1 MSSFR
6 RLVAEP
12 MSDLA
17 LLQRE
22 INQLFERLAGFER
35 ASAQAGVEWTPA
47 VDIFECKGNLVA
59 IVEVP
64 GMLVESLKLIA
75 REGML
80 VVSGERRDKRP
91 QGLVAFHCMERPSGR
106 FTREMPIDR
115 ALDVRK
121 AEARL
126 ERGLLT
132 ITIPRLKDRRGRET
146 PIPVQRVE

>member
-6 RLVAEP
+6 RMVAEP

-22 INQLFERLAGFER
+22 INQLFERLAGFDR
-35 ASAQAGVEWTPA
+35 HDHQPGVEWTPA
-47 VDIFECKGNLVA
+47 VDMFECKGNLIV

-64 GMLVESLKLIA
+64 GMLVDSLRLVA

-80 VVSGERRDKRP
+80 AVSGERRDKRP
-91 QGLVAFHCMERPSGR
+91 QGLVAFHCMERPTGR
-106 FTREMPIDR
+106 FTREIPVDR
-115 ALDVRK
+115 ALDVRR

-146 PIPVQRVE
+146 QIPVEHVE

>member
-1 MSSFR
+1 MT
-6 RLVAEP
+6 
-12 MSDLA
+12 DLA

-35 ASAQAGVEWTPA
+35 STRPPGVEWIPS
-47 VDIFECKGNLVA
+47 VDIFECKGNLVVV
-59 IVEVP
+59 VEVP
-64 GMLVESLKLIA
+64 GMLVESLRLVA
-75 REGML
+75 REGLL

-91 QGLVAFHCMERPSGR
+91 QGLVAFHCMERPIGR
-106 FTREMPIDR
+106 FTREIPIDR
-115 ALDVRK
+115 ALDVRR

-146 PIPVQRVE
+146 QIPVQRVE

>member
-6 RLVAEP
+6 RLIAEP
-12 MSDLA
+12 MTDLA

-22 INQLFERLAGFER
+22 INQLFERLAGYDR
-35 ASAQAGVEWTPA
+35 SAQPSVEWMPP
-47 VDIFECKGNLVA
+47 VDMFECKGNLIVV
-59 IVEVP
+59 VEVP
-64 GMLVESLKLIA
+64 GMLADSLRLVA

-91 QGLVAFHCMERPSGR
+91 QGLVAFHCMERPIGR
-106 FTREMPIDR
+106 FAREIAVDR
-115 ALDVRK
+115 ALDVRQ

-146 PIPVQRVE
+146 VIPVERVE